1 MCIGWYCGGLGTVPD
16 TLRIQELLELKD
28 FAFQTETEDTG
39 QMLLQLSRKIVRI
52 LHEIY

>member
-39 QMLLQLSRKIVRI
+39 QMLLTAKQENSANFA
-52 LHEIY
+52 